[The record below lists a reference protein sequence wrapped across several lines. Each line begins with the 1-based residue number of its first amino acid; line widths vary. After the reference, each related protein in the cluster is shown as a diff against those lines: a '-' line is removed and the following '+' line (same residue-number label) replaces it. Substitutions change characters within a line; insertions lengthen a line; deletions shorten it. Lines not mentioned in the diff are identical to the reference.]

1 MKDKLLRKIKEPEN
15 ADNTMLDDRS
25 EIKAVYIKVSHMG
38 RHCGE
43 IPHATQTLS
52 WSLSISVTE
61 GSQLL
66 CSDNLESRG

>member
-52 WSLSISVTE
+52 
-61 GSQLL
+61 
-66 CSDNLESRG
+66 